1 MNRPRRRI
9 IAVAYSRAAILRILR
24 PFLSKIS
31 CNRKL
36 VSSCI
41 TCWHGKHMHRLHEN
55 SYFMYKIYRI
65 KYENTFVFI
74 RKSNPAVYVLFK
86 GSDLKRR
93 NCTFRKFLSSN
104 KISNKTGE
112 KRKSRRN
119 SSFLSGIASGLL
131 NLQKTPSWSW

>member
-1 MNRPRRRI
+1 MDNCSCI
-9 IAVAYSRAAILRILR
+9 FLRATENLRIFR
-24 PFLSKIS
+24 PFSSKIS

-36 VSSCI
+36 MSCCS
-41 TCWHGKHMHRLHEN
+41 TCWHGKNMQQLHKN
-55 SYFMYKIYRI
+55 SNFMYKIYRI
-65 KYENTFVFI
+65 KYENTFVLK
-74 RKSNPAVYVLFK
+74 RKSNPAVYVSFQ
-86 GSDLKRR
+86 GSNLKRR

-112 KRKSRRN
+112 KRKSLRN